1 MIDTEW
7 CFGNIFKRLRTKIN
21 HDFPIILYNPIGN
34 IFDHIISEV
43 LSEYLFVNDDISK
56 VLFNFDYTA
65 HNSVFLQAQDIIDIH
80 NSHTDLIIFN
90 HKNISDIKK
99 EDHIILNNNLK
110 NTYIIN
116 FDPLSNN
123 VFNQSLNIDYPLPA
137 IRTKNKNRNK
147 DILIIDN
154 NNNPYI
160 KNIYNNLSSSNFSVD
175 LVTSLG
181 SSVQHAYNLLSSYKI
196 VIELSHRINMLCA
209 KYAGCNV
216 ITSQNFAQY
225 PESNDYFYLHH
236 NADLLSLIKRTLQQT
251 DEHKTSDISN
261 TSLDFSTKFKEYLC
275 A

>member
-21 HDFPIILYNPIGN
+21 HDSPIILYNPIGN

-43 LSEYLFVNDDISK
+43 LSEYLFINDDVSK

-123 VFNQSLNIDYPLPA
+123 VFNQSLNIDYPLPT
-137 IRTKNKNRNK
+137 IQTQNNMRRK

-154 NNNPYI
+154 NNSPYI
-160 KNIYNNLSSSNFSVD
+160 KNMFNNLSNSFSAD
-175 LVTSLG
+175 IVTSLG
-181 SSVQHAYNLLSSYKI
+181 SNIQHAYNLLSEYNI
-196 VIELSHRINMLCA
+196 VIELSNRINMLCA
-209 KYAGCNV
+209 RYAGCNV

-225 PESNDYFYLHH
+225 PDSNDYFYLRH
-236 NADLLSLIKRTLQQT
+236 NDDLVGLIKQILKQKDKQ
-251 DEHKTSDISN
+251 KTSDIRN
-261 TSLDFSTKFKEYLC
+261 TSLDFSNKFKEYLC